1 MANGNGSEKCLYKVP
16 GEHIEDGIVY
26 SLIFPAEVL
35 ERVKNLPLYE
45 DDLIIATYPKCG
57 ESQILT
63 LGTNTGRYPIIP
75 YAFCFY
81 VLMMQCMGD
90 MLHFM

>member
-1 MANGNGSEKCLYKVP
+1 MANENGSEKCLYKVP

-63 LGTNTGRYPIIP
+63 LATNPSSHTICSS
-75 YAFCFY
+75 CFD
-81 VLMMQCMGD
+81 LRCMGD
-90 MLHFM
+90 MLDVLVSTV